1 MKKCSRNFCFT
12 SFNRIRRNYNTE
24 KKKKTIKIMVE
35 VSRFYI
41 LQAGNQSNH

>member
-12 SFNRIRRNYNTE
+12 SFNRIRRNYKTE
-24 KKKKTIKIMVE
+24 KKKTIKIMVE